1 MASALTRMGAPS
13 SQIIKAAFNLTC
25 GGYGDQV
32 ADTTST
38 PKLATGPDRQ
48 MPVCPIWIHRIAI
61 GGFACGIAAKRAVL
75 AASAHRF
82 CPACAQQQL
91 ALAWWLWWW
100 VDGSDG
106 GLLHAGRHRVG
117 TFPVDSYI
125 TRHTTLARPA
135 AHTRQPL
142 PNDPAAVRSNPLM
155 ISTVPSFS

>member
-82 CPACAQQQL
+82 CPASGMRSWRWRGGCGGGWMEAT
-91 ALAWWLWWW
+91 AGSSTRGGTAWAR
-100 VDGSDG
+100 SPS
-106 GLLHAGRHRVG
+106 
-117 TFPVDSYI
+117 T
-125 TRHTTLARPA
+125 HT
-135 AHTRQPL
+135 
-142 PNDPAAVRSNPLM
+142 
-155 ISTVPSFS
+155 